1 MRRTSFS
8 PDRARKFLASLR
20 SPATY
25 ASGANSPSKPCFRA
39 YSTPSVMTDRIWSKL
54 WCCMCAIRKTSS
66 RYRWKIA
73 LRQSAAP
80 PRWLPRILPSVGS
93 GWNVSENRQSRWR
106 AAMVRKA
113 DRRRTRAP
121 MTRYFGADQR
131 CLPTI
136 GGCLARDEW
145 CPRNWPRSRAP
156 DRRQAQDGNPG
167 GLQKKKSDWKVLGV
181 SFGPELQGAKPKGG
195 HVSCLVCMNR
205 AVHRNL
211 KFAI

>member
-8 PDRARKFLASLR
+8 PDRARKFLTLLR

-54 WCCMCAIRKTSS
+54 WCCMCAIRKTLS

-80 PRWLPRILPSVGS
+80 PRWLPRILPSTGS
-93 GWNVSENRQSRWR
+93 GWNVSENRQSHWR
-106 AAMVRKA
+106 AVMVRKT

-121 MTRYFGADQR
+121 TTRYSTADQR

-136 GGCLARDEW
+136 GGCLERDEW
-145 CPRNWPRSRAP
+145 CRRNWPRSLAP
-156 DRRQAQDGNPG
+156 DRRQAQDRNPG
-167 GLQKKKSDWKVLGV
+167 GLQKKKSDWKFLGHLA
-181 SFGPELQGAKPKGG
+181 PKLHGAKSRGG
-195 HVSCLVCMNR
+195 RVSSLVCM
-205 AVHRNL
+205 
-211 KFAI
+211 